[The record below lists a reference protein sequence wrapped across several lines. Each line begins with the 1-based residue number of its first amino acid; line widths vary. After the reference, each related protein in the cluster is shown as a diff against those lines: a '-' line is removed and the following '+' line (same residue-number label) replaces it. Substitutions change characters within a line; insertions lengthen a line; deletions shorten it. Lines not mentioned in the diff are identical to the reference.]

1 MHSHS
6 LRNYPSYFASFL
18 SSQGCQSLFC
28 CWPTRFALQVFLIGF
43 WDNCSLPI
51 LSGRFANKAQLPFPS
66 LHRLKKDFQGLP
78 RLRGFG
84 ASAGD
89 TWGWLAFLL
98 WEGPCARP
106 KQGFFLLKKKK
117 KKGEL
122 LTSSAPSPTPKC
134 PLFLLFSQA
143 IQVLCAKENNEP
155 VCGVLLRLAICV
167 HCVRYIES
175 NWIYNTI
182 MVLIVGPI
190 YS

>member
-106 KQGFFLLKKKK
+106 KQGFFLLKKK
-117 KKGEL
+117 GGGSCLPPVL
-122 LTSSAPSPTPKC
+122 LHQ
-134 PLFLLFSQA
+134 PLNVLFSSSSHRLYKCCVPRK
-143 IQVLCAKENNEP
+143 IMNLC
-155 VCGVLLRLAICV
+155 VVFYCDLLSVYTVSGILKVIGF
-167 HCVRYIES
+167 ITLL
-175 NWIYNTI
+175 WFW
-182 MVLIVGPI
+182 
-190 YS
+190 